1 MEISQLQNSIHPLYG
16 THQMLQEPRF
26 HWLGERCL
34 FCVLIIHKSSKLV
47 SLCHLEQWPER
58 RYQLWRKSND
68 KSTILRMQ
76 SNATGSRSMIKS
88 LILPYFIFPSI
99 KDFIQSI
106 QYIFLSLSKIM
117 NHHFVCFQIPF
128 QWQNRTRSIIYLIY
142 RLFLAGFFI
151 AVVIDS
157 MIDHYRMA
165 NFGLYFIY
173 MTNWGIMMCM
183 ITNVYAAILVLIW
196 HYRPEYAG
204 KLKRLQ
210 QSQP

>member
-34 FCVLIIHKSSKLV
+34 FCVIITQKSSKLV
-47 SLCHLEQWPER
+47 SLCHLELWPER

-99 KDFIQSI
+99 KNNESSF
-106 QYIFLSLSKIM
+106 
-117 NHHFVCFQIPF
+117 
-128 QWQNRTRSIIYLIY
+128 
-142 RLFLAGFFI
+142 RLFSNSISVAESNKEYHIFNISPIFGRILHSSSHRFHDRPLQDGQFWSVLHI
-151 AVVIDS
+151 YDQLGNYDVYDYERVRCNS
-157 MIDHYRMA
+157 STNMA
-165 NFGLYFIY
+165 LSTRI
-173 MTNWGIMMCM
+173 C
-183 ITNVYAAILVLIW
+183 
-196 HYRPEYAG
+196 R
-204 KLKRLQ
+204 
-210 QSQP
+210 